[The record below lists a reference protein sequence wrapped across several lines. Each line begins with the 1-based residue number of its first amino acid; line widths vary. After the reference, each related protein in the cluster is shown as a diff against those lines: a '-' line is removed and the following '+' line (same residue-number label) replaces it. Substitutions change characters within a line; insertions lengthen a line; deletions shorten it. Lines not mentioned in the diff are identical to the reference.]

1 MAAKI
6 VQTESRCKLICN
18 LLRCSLFSRSKG
30 TNFTAYTSQRKVFFA
45 EYHCNIKDNAYL
57 CTLEREKFINF
68 FN

>member
-1 MAAKI
+1 M
-6 VQTESRCKLICN
+6 
-18 LLRCSLFSRSKG
+18 LRCSLFSRSKG